1 MIEAGGARQAE
12 RDSVEVTDV
21 ARCLDCGE
29 EFDRKPGAPEVCER
43 CAEQRLISRFVPLY
57 EVMLRVRPGDAG
69 WPAGDAMN
77 LLKAVYLIGG
87 QIPEDVG
94 GLPAWLRSEAAEQ
107 RRFGSEEDR
116 EGRRALDTWSWLEEA
131 ADWADAWL
139 AQRETESRGGGCQA

>member
-1 MIEAGGARQAE
+1 M
-12 RDSVEVTDV
+12 

-43 CAEQRLISRFVPLY
+43 CAEQRLISRFAPLY

-69 WPAGDAMN
+69 WSAGDAMN

-107 RRFGSEEDR
+107 RRFAAAAKGEGVRIPTSWSRLED
-116 EGRRALDTWSWLEEA
+116 A
-131 ADWADAWL
+131 ADWIEAWL
-139 AQRETESRGGGCQA
+139 AQHGTGGKDGPEE